1 MQTVSEVSKLTGI
14 SVRTLHHYDA
24 IGLLKPTKITE
35 AGYRLY
41 DNTALDRLLH
51 ILMFRELQIPLKEI
65 KSILDSPDF
74 NPGEAIEQQIH
85 LLELQ
90 LKHTKELISF
100 ARTIQKGGVHAMNFK
115 AFDKTE
121 IDQYAKEVKEKWGNT
136 QAYKEYEEK
145 AKVKSNHELEENATQ
160 LSGLFAEIGSLRH
173 LPPAHQAVQ
182 EQIKKLQDFITN
194 HYYNCTDEILNGL
207 GQMYICDERM
217 KKNIDQA
224 GGEGTAEFAKQAIDA
239 YITDTNSNE

>member
-1 MQTVSEVSKLTGI
+1 MEKIMQTVSEVSKLTGI

-136 QAYKEYEEK
+136 QAYKEYEK
-145 AKVKSNHELEENATQ
+145 KRKGNQTTNLKKMQNSFPACLPKSVPSATCRLPTRQ
-160 LSGLFAEIGSLRH
+160 YKNKLRNCRISL
-173 LPPAHQAVQ
+173 
-182 EQIKKLQDFITN
+182 QIIITIVP
-194 HYYNCTDEILNGL
+194 T
-207 GQMYICDERM
+207 
-217 KKNIDQA
+217 K
-224 GGEGTAEFAKQAIDA
+224 F
-239 YITDTNSNE
+239 